1 MPAITP
7 EQAFHVALAHHQAG
21 RSTEAATACACILA
35 AAPSHA
41 PTLNLLGMIT
51 AASGQTEAS
60 LSLFQRAI
68 AQHPVESSYHF
79 NLGATYRHLGR
90 MDEAVDCFCRALS
103 TGADPFTTH
112 LRLSEALR
120 VSGRLDEAIASYHAM
135 LKLQPDDAIILHD
148 LGYTLAQAGRR
159 REAIEYYHGALAKHP
174 AYPDA
179 CVNLGTALLD
189 DGRPGK
195 AETAFRSAV
204 SLRPDDAEAHS
215 NLGFTLLLLERY
227 AEGWEEFEWRWR
239 LRETFSPRKVFPAP
253 RWAGDPAP
261 GQTILCHAEQGLGD
275 TIQFLRYVPAA
286 RQRAHPGRM
295 MLEVSPELAR
305 LVSGMG
311 DIIVRKSWE
320 AADLPPFDQHI
331 PLLSLPL
338 VLGIAEPLPTAG
350 PYLRGDPDLRAVWRA
365 RLSDASSRVGIT
377 WAGNTAHP
385 HDERRSIAHEKLSPL
400 LQIEGATIYSIQLP
414 SAMSERFIDLT
425 PQITDLADTAA
436 LMEELDLVISV
447 DTAVAHLA
455 GALGRPVWTLLPFA
469 PDWRW
474 GLGRENTPWYPS
486 MRLFRQ
492 RTEGDWD
499 EVIRRI
505 AEELRALVP
514 AR

>member
-1 MPAITP
+1 MPALTP
-7 EQAFHVALAHHQAG
+7 EQAFQVALAHHRAG
-21 RSTEAATACACILA
+21 HFTEAATACARILTA
-35 AAPSHA
+35 EPSHA

-51 AASGQTEAS
+51 AASGQIETS
-60 LSLFQRAI
+60 VNLFQRAI
-68 AQHPVESSYHF
+68 AQRPSESAYHF
-79 NLGATYRHLGR
+79 NLGATYRHLER
-90 MDEAVDCFCRALS
+90 IDEAVDCFYSALS
-103 TGADPFTTH
+103 TGAAPFATH

-135 LKLQPDDAIILHD
+135 LKLQPDDAITLHD
-148 LGYTLAQAGRR
+148 LGYTLARAGRR
-159 REAIEYYHGALAKHP
+159 REAIEYYHRALAKRP
-174 AYPDA
+174 VYPDA
-179 CVNLGTALLD
+179 HVNLGTALLD
-189 DGRPGK
+189 EGRPGE

-215 NLGFTLLLLERY
+215 NLGVTLLLLECY

-239 LRETFSPRKVFPAP
+239 LRETFSPRGVFSAP
-253 RWAGDPAP
+253 RWDGGPAP

-275 TIQFLRYVPAA
+275 TIQFLRYVPVA

-295 MLEVSPELAR
+295 TLEVSPELAR

-311 DIIVRKSWE
+311 DIVVRKSWD
-320 AADLPPFDQHI
+320 AANLPPFDQHI

-338 VLGIAEPLPTAG
+338 VLGVAEPLPTDG
-350 PYLRGDPDLRAVWRA
+350 PYLRGDPELRAAWQA
-365 RLSDASSRVGIT
+365 RLSGDSFRVGIA
-377 WAGNTAHP
+377 WAGSAAHP

-400 LQIEGATIYSIQLP
+400 LQVEGVSIYRLQLP
-414 SAMSERFIDLT
+414 PATNEGFIDLT

-436 LMEELDLVISV
+436 LIEELDLVISV

-474 GLGRENTPWYPS
+474 GLGREDTPWYPS

-492 RTEGDWD
+492 RTAGDWD
-499 EVIRRI
+499 EVVRRV
-505 AEELRALVP
+505 AEELRALVL